1 MQDLDSRLSFVTD
14 PEAEPADLDQALAQ
28 FLMRYVHSISA
39 DPTSPAEI
47 QSQPDTTNGKRLA

>member
-1 MQDLDSRLSFVTD
+1 MQDLSDHLSFVTD
-14 PEAEPADLDQALAQ
+14 PETEPADLDQALAQ
-28 FLMRYVHSISA
+28 FLLCHVRSISA